1 MDRSFPRKGL
11 VGALTVLALS
21 APVAA
26 AAPPVNDNYLNSLRL
41 NEPGKPLDRT
51 NTLVDKRATAEAT
64 TQADL
69 FAPPRSGGPA
79 EQAACQGTGYGHTVW
94 YDFYPDTDGLVRIR
108 ASGYDATVSLF
119 PFSRT
124 TLVPDFA
131 GGTCI
136 NQAGIGATE
145 ELLTS
150 VRGGKAY
157 TVQVGAVGDGGDL
170 TYQFDF
176 LADTDGDGVLDNV
189 DDCPTIAA
197 RGTKKGCPRRVSAE
211 ASLKAQ
217 PTATGV
223 MLVGLTVTAP
233 HGARVRVKCNRGCA
247 PQAKTASAV
256 AFPKLRG
263 KQLRAGSTLAI
274 YVTRPGAIGTY
285 VRYRISRGNF
295 TKITRCLKPG
305 SNTPRRTCR

>member
-1 MDRSFPRKGL
+1 MTL
-11 VGALTVLALS
+11 LAMS
-21 APVAA
+21 APAA
-26 AAPPVNDNYLNSLRL
+26 IAAPPVNDNYLNSLRL
-41 NEPGKPLDRT
+41 NEPGKALDRT
-51 NTLVDKRATAEAT
+51 NTLVDKRTTTEAT
-64 TQADL
+64 TQPDI

-94 YDFYPDTDGLVRIR
+94 YDFYPDVNGLVRIR
-108 ASGYDATVSLF
+108 ASGYDAIVSLF
-119 PFSRT
+119 PFSRK
-124 TLVPDFA
+124 TLVPAFA
-131 GGTCI
+131 DGTCV

-150 VRGGKAY
+150 VTGGKAY
-157 TVQVGAVGDGGDL
+157 TVQIGAVGDGGEL

-189 DDCPTIAA
+189 DDCPTLAA
-197 RGTKKGCPRRVSAE
+197 RGTKKGCPPRVTAE
-211 ASLKAQ
+211 ASLRAQ
-217 PTATGV
+217 PTASGV

-233 HGARVRVKCNRGCA
+233 HGARVRVKCSRGCST
-247 PQAKTASAV
+247 QAKTASAV

-263 KQLRAGSTLAI
+263 RQLSAGATLAI
-274 YVTRPGAIGTY
+274 FVTKRGSIGTY

-305 SNTPRRTCR
+305 SNTPRRRCR